1 MSANYD
7 NTSPLYHVRRWRNVP
22 EAEEAALEDFL
33 SWLEYD
39 DESPVLRDSE
49 HDHIADDPKMKEI
62 KTLVYAYLGRSPK
75 VEQGEKQLLENWI
88 KASKG
93 A

>member
-33 SWLEYD
+33 AWLEYD
-39 DESPVLRDSE
+39 DQSPDIGPDELKD
-49 HDHIADDPKMKEI
+49 I
-62 KTLVYAYLGRSPK
+62 KALVNAYLGRNPD
-75 VEQGEKQLLENWI
+75 VPVGEKMLLTNWI
-88 KASKG
+88 KAVSG
-93 A
+93 S